1 MIFSNSPVKTVQ
13 EKVNPFSKKNKLS
26 SLKFE
31 RKKDY
36 KTFIKFI
43 KDNTKELEQIKID
56 DKEKKLKRG
65 LVAGGI
71 VGGAL
76 LLSLFAG
83 GDDDDSGMRE
93 QANKINNFNLVAEK
107 AKADAKKDLKQ
118 AKESGKISKT
128 SMLGTVGSS
137 LKKVGLFV
145 KNKAKR
151 FIKTRQRIKNTA
163 RIKKNIRIR
172 QNVFNRIIKKIGVK
186 QERGQTTTGGTKYKN
201 ITKQVGGNTTGK
213 STSATATIDDFINA
227 DDPFNVKSSNQGKQ
241 GPTGGTRG
249 RIRGGKDKFT
259 DQDFKNLQIDQG
271 AEEQIREAQKIDLR
285 KKLKIKS
292 DIRLDRQEQALRA
305 SNVLDD
311 FEADSARRA
320 AIEDA
325 EIKKTRSKID
335 KSKFFDA
342 PDIPKRKKL
351 SGLDK
356 FNRFSSNIFNN
367 PFVRLTSS
375 VFGFIFNAKGEIL
388 RTTLTPTQ
396 LGPTDEEERRLI
408 EQFSDKPVNIFLNKD
423 QSMIPF
429 NPDLKLN
436 NGVTPPTDFPTPS
449 SNIFIDPKQQLNI
462 DDIFFLRSFSG
473 G

>member
-56 DKEKKLKRG
+56 NKEKKLKRG

-76 LLSLFAG
+76 LLSLFSG
-83 GDDDDSGMRE
+83 GDDDSETRE

-107 AKADAKKDLKQ
+107 AKADARKDLKQ

-172 QNVFNRIIKKIGVK
+172 QQNSKLNFQRQKFKFKGAQKDLVEGVSKEIG
-186 QERGQTTTGGTKYKN
+186 GDTN
-201 ITKQVGGNTTGK
+201 INKK
-213 STSATATIDDFINA
+213 STTATRARMTDSG
-227 DDPFNVKSSNQGKQ
+227 DPMNIEQRQFANRNRLGFKD
-241 GPTGGTRG
+241 
-249 RIRGGKDKFT
+249 DKFT
-259 DQDFKNLQIDQG
+259 DLDFKKLQSDQG
-271 AEEQIREAQKIDLR
+271 AEELIKDAKKIRLQD
-285 KKLKIKS
+285 KLKIKS
-292 DIRLDRQEQALRA
+292 DIRLDRQEKSQRA

-311 FEADSARRA
+311 LEAESKRRA

-325 EIKKTRSKID
+325 EIKKTKSKID
-335 KSKFFDA
+335 KNKFFQA
-342 PDIPKRKKL
+342 PEIPSNKTKKL
-351 SGLDK
+351 NNFDK
-356 FNRFSSNIFNN
+356 FNRFSSRILNSPAAKFAT
-367 PFVRLTSS
+367 FMGGLFSS
-375 VFGFIFNAKGEIL
+375 PKLQIIK
-388 RTTLTPTQ
+388 TLMEPTPLADGT
-396 LGPTDEEERRLI
+396 LEG
-408 EQFSDKPVNIFLNKD
+408 KPVNIFLNNN

-436 NGVTPPTDFPTPS
+436 NGVIPPTDFPTPS
-449 SNIFIDPKQQLNI
+449 SNVFIDPKQQLNI
-462 DDIFFLRSFSG
+462 DDLFFLRSFSG